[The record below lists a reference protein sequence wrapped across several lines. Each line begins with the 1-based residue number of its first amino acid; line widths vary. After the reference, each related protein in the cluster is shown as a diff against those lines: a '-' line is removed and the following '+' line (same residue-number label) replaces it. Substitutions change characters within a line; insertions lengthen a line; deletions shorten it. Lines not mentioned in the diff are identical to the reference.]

1 MYAVSSDVWLGWQ
14 TAAMRIDRLDHL
26 VLTVADLAAT
36 VDFYTRVLG
45 MEPVTFGDGRRALA
59 FGPHK
64 INLHLAGHE
73 FEPKAER
80 PAPGSADLCLVVADS
95 LLDVVEHLEAC
106 GVAIEQ
112 GPVSRTGALG
122 PIVSVYV
129 RDPDRNL
136 IELCNYVE

>member
-1 MYAVSSDVWLGWQ
+1 
-14 TAAMRIDRLDHL
+14 MRIDRLDHL

-36 VDFYTRVLG
+36 EDFYTRVLG

-64 INLHLAGHE
+64 INLHRAGQE
-73 FEPKAER
+73 FAPHAEH
-80 PAPGSADLCLVVADS
+80 PAPGAADLCLVVAEP
-95 LLDVVEHLEAC
+95 LLDVVEHLENE

-136 IELCNYVE
+136 IELCNYVQ

>member
-1 MYAVSSDVWLGWQ
+1 
-14 TAAMRIDRLDHL
+14 MRIDRLDHL

-36 VDFYTRVLG
+36 EDFYTRVLG

-64 INLHLAGHE
+64 INLHLAGQE
-73 FEPKAER
+73 FAPHAER
-80 PAPGSADLCLVVADS
+80 PAPGTADLCLVVADP
-95 LLDVVEHLEAC
+95 LMDVVEQLETA
-106 GVAIEQ
+106 GVPIEA

-122 PIVSVYV
+122 RIVSVYV